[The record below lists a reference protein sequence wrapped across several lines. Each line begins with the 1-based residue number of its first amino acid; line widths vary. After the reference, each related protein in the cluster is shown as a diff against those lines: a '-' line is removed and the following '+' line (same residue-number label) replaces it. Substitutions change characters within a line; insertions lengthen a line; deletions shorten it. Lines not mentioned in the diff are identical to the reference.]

1 MRDGFNYTS
10 AFGEEIPYLNVTQF
24 ETVKGENFK
33 ERSISK
39 FLKMLCK
46 RVNQSYTK
54 TDINMNIS
62 LLYRAKIYKFENNI
76 YEIDLFNDY
85 LRNVTTRY
93 DKYYIDCTKRPE
105 LGKELTKL
113 AEITRKHD
121 YEKECYDKLEKDDFG
136 TTNENKAFLNYL
148 RRAKAVFDKLVVKRI
163 ALILGLPIHVVIAFL
178 CYKYGLKGECVT
190 AGVLSFVYLIG
201 NIMKMAAADIE
212 GTSLWKNVHLRSL
225 LKKRVKYLEEKLN
238 YTKKNNGEES
248 IKVEDNKD
256 RYKDGVFNYVHCIR
270 QAIPKLEKT
279 QQQAYYNQLLDIVM
293 DYSAKMKKYNDG
305 DIGLTLNNNEHM
317 IKEDAVKKLCTLQME
332 IADLIE
338 HRSTNEQLLSESAD
352 LQRELELALSTFS
365 NEEVKDNGGVAV
377 VTKKRKKG

>member
-1 MRDGFNYTS
+1 MKDGFDYTS
-10 AFGEEIPYLNVTQF
+10 AIDEEIPYLNVTQF
-24 ETVKGENFK
+24 ETVKGKNFK

-76 YEIDLFNDY
+76 YEIDLFSDY
-85 LRNVTTRY
+85 LRNITTRY

-105 LGKELTKL
+105 LGKKLTKL

-163 ALILGLPIHVVIAFL
+163 ALILGLPIHVVLAFL
-178 CYKYGLKGECVT
+178 CYKYGLKVECVT
-190 AGVLSFVYLIG
+190 AGVLSFVYLFG
-201 NIMKMAAADIE
+201 NVMKMADADIE

-225 LKKRVKYLEEKLN
+225 LRKRIKYLEEKLN

-248 IKVEDNKD
+248 IKVEDIKD

-270 QAIPKLEKT
+270 QAIPKLEKS
-279 QQQAYYNQLLDIVM
+279 QQQAYYNQLLDIVI